1 MFQPL
6 LHQFTLIIGQGKGLY
21 FTDNGQHPA
30 FGKLVSTAGAG
41 GGFYSFVLCTDILLT
56 RLFQLTGQHFPVY
69 AASAARSRLP

>member
-30 FGKLVSTAGAG
+30 FGKLVSRLVRVAV
-41 GGFYSFVLCTDILLT
+41 FILCSV
-56 RLFQLTGQHFPVY
+56 H
-69 AASAARSRLP
+69 